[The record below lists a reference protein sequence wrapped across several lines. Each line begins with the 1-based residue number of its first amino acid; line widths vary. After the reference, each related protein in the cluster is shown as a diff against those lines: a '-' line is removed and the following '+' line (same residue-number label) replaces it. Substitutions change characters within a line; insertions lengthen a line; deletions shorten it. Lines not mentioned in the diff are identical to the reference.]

1 MSLLSLGLLKD
12 EQETSTEQPSS
23 VGRSSLANSPKN
35 GSGTAVSATSE
46 RPARNTGSAV
56 AVSDP
61 SRTAVSDRPGAE
73 NGAEGESELSTLP
86 PAVEALRRKLAG
98 NAYKPTFRRQASDGT
113 PTFASFKFGYLPTRG
128 LLYSTIGHEL
138 ALFIIFMLAHY
149 GFPALRSQKPI
160 SQLNSQD
167 HVIYLPEMG
176 GGKAGEQS
184 PGGGPSAQPEQSA
197 APAHASKGF
206 AYPAK
211 QAILSDPPHPDNV
224 FQTLQRPLVV
234 HPAPLNKLVPLPNI
248 VQLGETRLPND
259 LIAPKAAMPQLR
271 AVPQAIKVKRDLLT
285 HRDAPNRVPVNE
297 PPQIVAKAEMPKL
310 PAAEE
315 PLPQTPKVQVPP
327 KQEVE
332 QQEVEKP
339 APKPL
344 KVTAEKRT
352 EKPVKDAS
360 PLSKA
365 QVARI
370 EMHGKAPE
378 PLLSLSAMPAP
389 PTPNLKLP
397 NGEAR
402 GRFALA
408 PGGTLNPNSLTPGKT
423 NMPLSVTPGMGDK
436 AQSSNAATEV
446 ASNAGSGAGQNPR
459 AGGGAAN
466 TRDGLGA
473 GSAGVGFGSGKTIG
487 QGAGGE
493 GNGAG
498 RGSSGKGA
506 GATTGRGAGTGT
518 GGGSGPGS
526 GAFQGITIQGGERA
540 SAGITTISNAPAYT
554 IEKQDPYRMTVVAT
568 AKSGGGLPDFGV
580 FHEGRVFTVYIPMKR
595 APAEEDPTWILQYSL
610 LNGDSTDL
618 TSDQGVLAP
627 QPVAR
632 EWPQISVELLKR
644 YAHREV
650 VLYAVVDQEGNVG
663 QIAVKQTPDAR
674 VSKAMVDALSKWQF
688 RPAQLNDKPVAV
700 KVLIGIPL

>member
-1 MSLLSLGLLKD
+1 MSFLSLGLLKD
-12 EQETSTEQPSS
+12 EQESTPEQPSS
-23 VGRSSLANSPKN
+23 VGGRQSSASSPQN
-35 GSGTAVSATSE
+35 GSGGAFASAE
-46 RPARNTGSAV
+46 KAAGKM
-56 AVSDP
+56 
-61 SRTAVSDRPGAE
+61 PGAVPE
-73 NGAEGESELSTLP
+73 SDAAQDDAEASTLP
-86 PAVEALRRKLAG
+86 PAVEALRRKLADK
-98 NAYKPTFRRQASDGT
+98 AHTPTFRRAVSDGT
-113 PTFASFKFGYLPTRG
+113 PTFATFKFGYLPTRG

-138 ALFIIFMLAHY
+138 ALFIIFMLVHY
-149 GFPALRSQKPI
+149 GFPALQSQKLI

-211 QAILSDPPHPDNV
+211 QAILSNPPNPDNV

-234 HPAPLNKLVPLPNI
+234 HPAPLKKLVPLPNI

-259 LIAPKAAMPQLR
+259 LMAPKAAMPQLH
-271 AVPQAIKVKRDLLT
+271 VPPQAIKVKRDRFT
-285 HRDAPNRVPVNE
+285 HRDAPNRVPTNE

-315 PLPQTPKVQVPP
+315 PLPQTPKVQAPP
-327 KQEVE
+327 KQEE
-332 QQEVEKP
+332 QQQEVEKP
-339 APKPL
+339 APKPI
-344 KVTAEKRT
+344 KVAAEKPG

-365 QVARI
+365 QVARM

-389 PTPNLKLP
+389 PTPNVKLP

-402 GRFALA
+402 GKFALA

-423 NMPLSVTPGMGDK
+423 NMPLSTIPGMGDK
-436 AQSSNAATEV
+436 AQSANAATEV
-446 ASNAGSGAGQNPR
+446 ASNAGNGAGHNPT

-466 TRDGLGA
+466 SKDGLGA
-473 GSAGVGFGSGKTIG
+473 GAAGVGFGSGNTVG
-487 QGAGGE
+487 QGAGGT

-498 RGSSGKGA
+498 RGSSGQGA
-506 GATTGRGAGTGT
+506 GATTGRGAGTGA

-526 GAFQGITIQGGERA
+526 GAFQGITIQGGEYGNTN
-540 SAGITTISNAPAYT
+540 SNSISIATSTDAPSYT

-580 FHEGRVFTVYIPMKR
+580 FRDGRVFTVYIPMKR
-595 APAEEDPTWILQYSL
+595 TPDEEDPTWTLQYSL
-610 LNGDSTDL
+610 LHEDSASPMSEQT
-618 TSDQGVLAP
+618 VLAP

-632 EWPQISVELLKR
+632 EWPEIAPALLKR
-644 YAHREV
+644 YAQRQV
-650 VLYAVVDQEGNVG
+650 VLYAVVDLEGKVG
-663 QIAVKQTPDAR
+663 QITVKQTPDAR
-674 VSKAMVDALSKWQF
+674 VSQRIVDALSKWQF